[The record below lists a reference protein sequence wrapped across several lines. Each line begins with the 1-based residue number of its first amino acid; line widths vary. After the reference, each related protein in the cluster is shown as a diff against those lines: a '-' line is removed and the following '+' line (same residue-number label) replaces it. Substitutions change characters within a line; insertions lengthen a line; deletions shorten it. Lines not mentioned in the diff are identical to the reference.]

1 MLVYLQDKL
10 GINDYKESAWMPGAP
25 GIRCSYIYFYQ
36 NAVQL
41 KQEANESHEDKF
53 IIHFLYSSVVTKDS
67 TALQDFSA
75 ASIHCIIHL

>member
-1 MLVYLQDKL
+1 MLQKKLPPFVSLLQDKL

-53 IIHFLYSSVVTKDS
+53 IIHFVQPL
-67 TALQDFSA
+67 F
-75 ASIHCIIHL
+75 I

>member
-1 MLVYLQDKL
+1 
-10 GINDYKESAWMPGAP
+10 MPGAP

-53 IIHFLYSSVVTKDS
+53 IIHFVQPL
-67 TALQDFSA
+67 F
-75 ASIHCIIHL
+75 I